1 MPKTRRSNAKS
12 RRNRGGTR
20 RSVCPS
26 IPSAEQCG
34 APLCKWNTKLS
45 KCRKAPVKRVV
56 AAIPRSHQAKLHDIA
71 TIIDPEYDDYFS
83 ATFSNQARN
92 KFKSSAEIPED
103 KCAQERA
110 AAYVNVKK
118 HGCRIGDLLFI
129 GCYAQGQE
137 NGFAIVLP
145 HATQKNKLIVK
156 ALGDGL
162 ASGIV
167 PFKGILNA
175 KKVKYDELFVHSRD
189 GMPLFHNEF
198 LGKAYGAQDQVY
210 ATFLDNDLLS
220 ASTQLDWTP
229 YH

>member
-1 MPKTRRSNAKS
+1 MPIAPSSYRRRIKRTSSVDAPRGFWGLLVDRISRSEVLVQLALCLAASAVLLILLHGWTEPVPFHEGSVVPRGIVARVPFEKPDVDRTRA
-12 RRNRGGTR
+12 
-20 RSVCPS
+20 
-26 IPSAEQCG
+26 
-34 APLCKWNTKLS
+34 
-45 KCRKAPVKRVV
+45 
-56 AAIPRSHQAKLHDIA
+56 
-71 TIIDPEYDDYFS
+71 
-83 ATFSNQARN
+83 
-92 KFKSSAEIPED
+92 
-103 KCAQERA
+103 AQERA

-167 PFKGILNA
+167 PFKDILNA

>member
-1 MPKTRRSNAKS
+1 MPKTRRSS

-26 IPSAEQCG
+26 IPSAELCG

-45 KCRKAPVKRVV
+45 KCRKAPMKRAAA
-56 AAIPRSHQAKLHDIA
+56 AAIPRTHQAKLHDIA
-71 TIIDPEYDDYFS
+71 IIIDPEYDDYFS
-83 ATFSNQARN
+83 ATLSNQARN
-92 KFKSSAEIPED
+92 KFKSSTEIPED
-103 KCAQERA
+103 KYAQERA
-110 AAYVNVKK
+110 EAYVNVKK

-162 ASGIV
+162 ALGIV

-175 KKVKYDELFVHSRD
+175 KKVKYDALFVHSRD
-189 GMPLFHNEF
+189 GMPLFYDEF

-210 ATFLDNDLLS
+210 TTFLDNDLLS

>member
-1 MPKTRRSNAKS
+1 M
-12 RRNRGGTR
+12 
-20 RSVCPS
+20 
-26 IPSAEQCG
+26 
-34 APLCKWNTKLS
+34 
-45 KCRKAPVKRVV
+45 KRAAA

-92 KFKSSAEIPED
+92 KFKSSTEIPED
-103 KCAQERA
+103 KHAQERA
-110 AAYVNVKK
+110 EAYVNVKK

-145 HATQKNKLIVK
+145 HATQRNKLIVK

-162 ASGIV
+162 AMGIV

-175 KKVKYDELFVHSRD
+175 KKVKYDALFVHSRD
-189 GMPLFHNEF
+189 SMPLFHDEF

-210 ATFLDNDLLS
+210 TTFLDNHLLS

>member
-1 MPKTRRSNAKS
+1 MPKTRRSS

-26 IPSAEQCG
+26 IPSAELCG

-45 KCRKAPVKRVV
+45 KCRKAPVKRAAAA
-56 AAIPRSHQAKLHDIA
+56 AAIPRSHQAKMHDIA

-92 KFKSSAEIPED
+92 KFAQKLAE
-103 KCAQERA
+103 
-110 AAYVNVKK
+110 AYVNVKK

-145 HATQKNKLIVK
+145 HATQRNKLIVK

-162 ASGIV
+162 AMGIV

-175 KKVKYDELFVHSRD
+175 KKVKYDALFVHSRD
-189 GMPLFHNEF
+189 SMPLFHDEF

-210 ATFLDNDLLS
+210 TTFLDNHLLS